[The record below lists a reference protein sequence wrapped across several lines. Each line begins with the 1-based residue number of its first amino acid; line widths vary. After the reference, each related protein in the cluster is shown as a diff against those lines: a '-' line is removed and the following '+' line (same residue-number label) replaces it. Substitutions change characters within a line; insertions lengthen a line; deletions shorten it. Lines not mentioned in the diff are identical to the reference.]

1 MQERVLDKGIR
12 KVYTRADVDT
22 WIKYGVSNGYVEKGN
37 KKELYKW
44 LSVLKDLEI
53 LL

>member
-1 MQERVLDKGIR
+1 MDERVLNNKVR
-12 KVYTRADVDT
+12 KVYTRRDVDS
-22 WIKYGVSNGYVEKGN
+22 WIEYGVDNGYVEKGN

>member
-1 MQERVLDKGIR
+1 MNERTLKDGIR
-12 KVYTRADVDT
+12 KVYTRADIDK
-22 WIKYGVSNGYVEKGN
+22 WIKYGVGNGYVEKGS
-37 KKELYKW
+37 KKELFKW

>member
-1 MQERVLDKGIR
+1 MDERVSNKGI
-12 KVYTRADVDT
+12 KQVYTRRDIDF
-22 WIKYGVSNGYVEKGN
+22 WIKYGVDNGYVEKGN